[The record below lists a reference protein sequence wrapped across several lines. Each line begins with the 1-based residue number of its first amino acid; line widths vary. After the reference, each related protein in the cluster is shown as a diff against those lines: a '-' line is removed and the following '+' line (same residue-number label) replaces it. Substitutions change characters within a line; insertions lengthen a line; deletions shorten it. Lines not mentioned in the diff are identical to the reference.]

1 MSPSR
6 ADWPIAA
13 AMLQFPA
20 VDRDGTSTLDAEPES
35 WQAAF
40 EEIADTGFDLV
51 EINDNWLRVGDL
63 AGSRLDDLAAAGRA
77 AGVDLTSVCV
87 VRSSVI
93 DPERGLEHLDYS
105 HRTLEAAARLGA
117 GVVSIGF
124 HRPLTAEQ
132 RERLWFWTAQGEI
145 DAPDDPENWRRAV
158 DRVSE
163 LGRHAADLGLELT
176 LEMYEDTYLG
186 TAASSVRLVTEVGLD
201 NVGLNPDVGNLVRL
215 HRPIDDWR
223 ETLAA
228 TLPHA
233 NYWHV
238 KNYARDEDPVTG
250 TYTAL
255 PAPLELGLINYRH
268 AVRDAVEAGFRGTFV
283 CEHYGGDGL
292 SVAAVNRDYLRR
304 VLPSAARMAVLDDG
318 AATGGARATDTRR
331 ERVS

>member
-20 VDRDGTSTLDAEPES
+20 VDREGTSTLDAEPEA
-35 WQAAF
+35 WQGAF
-40 EEIADTGFDLV
+40 DEIREAGFDLV

-63 AGSRLDDLAAAGRA
+63 SDRRLDELAEAGRA
-77 AGVDLTSVCV
+77 EQVDLTSVCV

-93 DPERGLEHLDYS
+93 DPQVGLENLAYS

-124 HRPLTAEQ
+124 HRPLTPEQ
-132 RERLWFWTAQGEI
+132 RRRLWFWTAQGEI
-145 DAPDDPENWRRAV
+145 DAPDDPENWRLAV
-158 DRVSE
+158 ERVTD
-163 LGRHAADLGLELT
+163 LGRHAARLGLDLT

-228 TLPHA
+228 TLPYA

-238 KNYARDEDPVTG
+238 KNYHRDEDPVTG
-250 TYTAL
+250 GYTAL

-292 SVAAVNRDYLRR
+292 SVAALNRDYLRR
-304 VLPSAARMAVLDDG
+304 VLPSAARMAVLDG
-318 AATGGARATDTRR
+318 QEAPVASTVTDPR
-331 ERVS
+331 EEMVS

>member
-20 VDRDGTSTLDAEPES
+20 VDRDGMSTLDAEPGA
-35 WQAAF
+35 WQASF
-40 EEIADTGFDLV
+40 DEIREAGFDLV

-63 AGSRLDDLAAAGRA
+63 PGRRLDELAAAGRA
-77 AGVDLTSVCV
+77 AHVDLTSVCV

-93 DPERGLEHLDYS
+93 DPDAGTENLAYS

-117 GVVSIGF
+117 DVVSIGF
-124 HRPLTAEQ
+124 HRPLTPEQ
-132 RERLWFWTAQGEI
+132 RARLWFWTAQGAV
-145 DAPDDPENWRRAV
+145 DAPDDP
-158 DRVSE
+158 
-163 LGRHAADLGLELT
+163 
-176 LEMYEDTYLG
+176 EMYEDTYLG
-186 TAASSVRLVTEVGLD
+186 TAESSVRLVTEVGLD

-238 KNYARDEDPVTG
+238 KNYHRDEDPATG

-292 SVAAVNRDYLRR
+292 SVAALNRDYLRR
-304 VLPSAARMAVLDDG
+304 VLPSAERMAVLDEQE
-318 AATGGARATDTRR
+318 ALVASAVTDPR
-331 ERVS
+331 EEMVS